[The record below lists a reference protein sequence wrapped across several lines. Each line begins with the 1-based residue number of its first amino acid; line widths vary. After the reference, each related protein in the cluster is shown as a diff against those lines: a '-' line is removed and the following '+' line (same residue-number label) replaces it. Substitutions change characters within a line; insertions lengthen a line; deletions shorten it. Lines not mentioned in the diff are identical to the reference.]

1 MISIIQLWIF
11 LIQLLIE
18 VLNEWGH
25 QLEEETLRNF
35 KNGGQNVDW
44 A

>member
-1 MISIIQLWIF
+1 MHQAVVACFGRIAVH
-11 LIQLLIE
+11 E